1 MDGLEEK
8 LGALLSDPGAMGQI
22 QALAEAL
29 SGSLPGPNGRMDRP
43 EEPPG
48 GGSGPLPLMDG
59 RLTEL
64 LGKVMAAYA
73 APSEAAKL
81 ASALKPWLRPERA
94 LRLDKALRTARLI
107 SAARQVLPELL
118 PTSGGDRMAGPKGGV

>member
-8 LGALLSDPGAMGQI
+8 LGAILGDPGAMGQI

-29 SGSLPGPNGRMDRP
+29 SGSFPGPGAGQGP
-43 EEPPG
+43 ASPAPAG
-48 GGSGPLPLMDG
+48 GGGPPPLMDG

-64 LGKVMAAYA
+64 LGRVMASYA

-81 ASALKPWLRPERA
+81 VAALKPWLRRERSE
-94 LRLDKALRTARLI
+94 RLDKALRTARLI
-107 SAARQVLPELL
+107 TAARQVLPELL
-118 PTSGGDRMAGPKGGV
+118 PGMSASKGGGDPV

>member
-8 LGALLSDPGAMGQI
+8 LGALLSDPGTMGQI

-43 EEPPG
+43 EGASG

-59 RLTEL
+59 RFTEL
-64 LGKVMAAYA
+64 LGRVMASYA

-81 ASALKPWLRPERA
+81 AAALKPWLRPERA
-94 LRLDKALRTARLI
+94 ERLDKALRTARLI

-118 PTSGGDRMAGPKGGV
+118 PSSGGSKGGAPPV